1 MYNVRVS
8 TKNIF
13 HLFFFFSRNSF
24 HNFELSQIS
33 YPAIVSVYVPPISK
47 VEGA

>member
-8 TKNIF
+8 TKNII
-13 HLFFFFSRNSF
+13 FFRNSF

-33 YPAIVSVYVPPISK
+33 YPATVSVYVPPISK